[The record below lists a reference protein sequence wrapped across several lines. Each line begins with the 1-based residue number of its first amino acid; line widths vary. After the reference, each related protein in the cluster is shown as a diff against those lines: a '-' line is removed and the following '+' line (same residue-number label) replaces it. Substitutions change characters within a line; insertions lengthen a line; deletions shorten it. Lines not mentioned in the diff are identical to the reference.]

1 MNLPKKCIAIDA
13 LLLTAALWAGAAT
26 AASPAATVTQVSG
39 PLFAQGTGGRIK
51 VLSMNSAVAPG
62 DTLITGNETYAQ
74 VTFADRGVV
83 TLAPDTQVAIDAF
96 SFDEARPAADRAE
109 LSLIEGTMRVESGAI
124 AKRNPARQ
132 GLKTPAGAI
141 DGAGATFIVRYSPG
155 AAPPPQKV
163 AAVSTLSTTGT
174 LSDAP
179 IMLAQLAIPQSQQS
193 LPPGLYVQVL
203 DGLIHVANPAG
214 TQSFSAG
221 QFGFTPSFRLPP
233 VIVPNNPGI
242 QFTPPPAFSSPPST
256 NTSTSSSGKSNT
268 VDCEVR

>member
-74 VTFADRGVV
+74 VTFADRGIV

-109 LSLIEGTMRVESGAI
+109 LTLIEGTMRVESGAI

-163 AAVSTLSTTGT
+163 AAVSTLYTTGT

-179 IMLAQLAIPQSQQS
+179 IMLAQVPIPHGV
-193 LPPGLYVQVL
+193 PPGLYVQVIA
-203 DGLIHVANPAG
+203 GLINLANAAG

-221 QFGFTPSFRLPP
+221 QFGFTPNPTQPP
-233 VIVPNNPGI
+233 VVVPNNPGI
-242 QFTPPPAFSSPPST
+242 LFTPPPAFNSSTST
-256 NTSTSSSGKSNT
+256 STSTSSSRKSST